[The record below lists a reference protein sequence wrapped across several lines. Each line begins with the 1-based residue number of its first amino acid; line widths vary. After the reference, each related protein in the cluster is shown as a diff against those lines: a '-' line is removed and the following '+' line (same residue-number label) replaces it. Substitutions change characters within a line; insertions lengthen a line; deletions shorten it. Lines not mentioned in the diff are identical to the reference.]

1 MSNTYPAL
9 HYMSENKV
17 FDMVIIGAGPSG
29 CTTALNLANTNL
41 KIALID
47 KAIFPRDK
55 ICGDGL
61 GGTIFFELGKVG
73 LLDSFDA
80 FEAKLNSRGVRF
92 IAPNF
97 EALDIIFP
105 PRKDHPDAPTGYVS
119 ARLDFDNFLLNQVKK
134 CKNVTVYENHSLK
147 DIKEN
152 INGVEI
158 SCSNNL
164 IITAK
169 LMIGADGAHSI
180 VAKKLAQ
187 SKVEKE
193 HYSAGLRVY
202 YENVSN
208 IAEGNLIEL
217 HFYKNIIPGYFW
229 IFPLP
234 NNRANVGIDMVSDVV
249 SKKNINLKDELE
261 NIIKNNPNVAPRF
274 KNARPLEKVN
284 GFGLPLGSKKRK
296 ISGRHFML
304 VGDAASL
311 IDPFTG
317 EGISNAMTS
326 GRLAAEH
333 AKLCFQ
339 GNCFDADFM
348 YQYDQAVYK
357 KLWNNLSVSYK
368 LQKLLKYPWIF
379 NLIAKKANKNP
390 SLNLLF
396 TNMVA
401 NGDIRKELVKPK
413 FYFRLLFP

>member
-1 MSNTYPAL
+1 MS
-9 HYMSENKV
+9 NKV
-17 FDMVIIGAGPSG
+17 FDIAIIGAGPAG
-29 CTTALNLANTNL
+29 CTAALNLANTDL

-73 LLDSFDA
+73 LLDSFDG
-80 FEAKLNSRGVRF
+80 FKAKLNSRGVRF

-97 EALDIIFP
+97 EQLDIIFP

-119 ARLDFDNFLLNQVKK
+119 SRIDFDNFLLTQVKN
-134 CKNVTVYENHSLK
+134 CKNVTVFEDHNLK
-147 DIKEN
+147 DIVEN
-152 INGVEI
+152 KDGIEVI
-158 SCSNNL
+158 CSNGLNISAK
-164 IITAK
+164 II
-169 LMIGADGAHSI
+169 IGADGAHSL
-180 VAKKLAQ
+180 VAKKLTQA
-187 SKVEKE
+187 KLEKE
-193 HYSAGLRVY
+193 HHSAGLRVY
-202 YENVSN
+202 YENVAD

-234 NNRANVGIDMVSDVV
+234 DNKANVGIDILSEVV
-249 SKKNINLKDELE
+249 SRKNINLKNELE

-296 ISGRHFML
+296 LSGSNFML

-333 AKLCFQ
+333 AKLCFS
-339 GNCFDADFM
+339 GNNFTAAFM
-348 YQYDQAVYK
+348 YQYDQKVYN
-357 KLWNNLSVSYK
+357 KLWNNLSVSYR

-390 SLNLLF
+390 SLNMLF

-413 FYFRLLFP
+413 FYFKLLFP